1 MTRVQS
7 ATFSENPFRTLTFR
21 LCFITYSWI
30 YQNRRK
36 RIDLIDTNPLTRFID
51 NIPNKTFGLNICMG
65 IRIRILLITNT
76 YHLARVILLHR
87 AFLFSTTKSEWEI
100 NLFIQAESEVEIVRF
115 CLVVR
120 CVFCIKEEE
129 VEDKLCSNTWNST
142 FIFAL

>member
-1 MTRVQS
+1 MYYFKIWFYEKNDRLQKS
-7 ATFSENPFRTLTFR
+7 HMISIKNNFRFNVLQ
-21 LCFITYSWI
+21 LICFIE
-30 YQNRRK
+30 
-36 RIDLIDTNPLTRFID
+36 

>member
-1 MTRVQS
+1 MIFCNGIKVGYKAWRNPPTYLQCFKKSRSSFNLCTRVTQGYVRKWYLS
-7 ATFSENPFRTLTFR
+7 NTKPNFQFEYMYGYEN
-21 LCFITYSWI
+21 
-30 YQNRRK
+30 
-36 RIDLIDTNPLTRFID
+36 
-51 NIPNKTFGLNICMG
+51 
-65 IRIRILLITNT
+65 RILLISNT
-76 YHLARVILLHR
+76 YHLAQVILLHR

>member
-1 MTRVQS
+1 M
-7 ATFSENPFRTLTFR
+7 N
-21 LCFITYSWI
+21 
-30 YQNRRK
+30 
-36 RIDLIDTNPLTRFID
+36 TNPLTCFIE

-142 FIFAL
+142 FISPFKQMRFHLFLNIVTKLNINHKSRDFSFHFLRT